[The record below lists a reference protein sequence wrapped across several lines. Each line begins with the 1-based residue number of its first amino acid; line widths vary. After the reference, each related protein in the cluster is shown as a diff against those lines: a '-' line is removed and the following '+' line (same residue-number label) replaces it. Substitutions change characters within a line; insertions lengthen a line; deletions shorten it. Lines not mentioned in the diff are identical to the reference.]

1 MLCGSIEVTAD
12 LVKQEDVAIRR
23 HLHQRENPAT
33 VQVTGAGVCRNQANQ
48 LAGAGM
54 LLKPVVVV
62 GDLIA
67 LAVPPG
73 DIADGVA
80 TADQDACL
88 ML

>member
-1 MLCGSIEVTAD
+1 MTW
-12 LVKQEDVAIRR
+12 
-23 HLHQRENPAT
+23 
-33 VQVTGAGVCRNQANQ
+33 
-48 LAGAGM
+48 GM
-54 LLKPVVVV
+54 LLKPVGVG